1 MSSDASKK
9 GLAWKQAD
17 SDWKLLLYFA
27 VPTVLSLL
35 SSAVYSLADS
45 FFVAELGANATAAVG
60 VAFPIQAMIQAIGFT
75 VGIGGA
81 AMVSGLLGQQQ
92 PERAQRVGFHALGLS
107 VLLGGAL
114 ALLGGLFSE
123 QIVFLL
129 GASKE
134 NHEYAQSYAVFLL
147 LSALPMCVS
156 LVLAQLLRAEGKV
169 LSATLGL
176 CVAYL
181 LNVAL
186 DPLLISV
193 AGLGI
198 RGASIATC
206 ISQTVGGILLL
217 FAFFK
222 GKSRSSVSGGFSVAW
237 RDCIDILILGTP
249 SFFRQGLSA
258 LAATLLN
265 HAARPFGP
273 MAVTSM
279 AVISKLFLLAYAF
292 CLGVGQGMMPLVG
305 FYHGGKRPQRIKR
318 IYLKAVLLASLA
330 MLAISI
336 PLFWFAPT
344 WLSLF
349 QPDIDRAQ
357 LWSDALRFQSAVL
370 ALHGVTTCTILLYQM
385 TGHPIAGTAL
395 ASARQ
400 GIFFLPLFL
409 LLPQGLGMEGVWMI
423 QPLADIAA
431 FAFTLPFLFDAL
443 RLLRRKERAGHAE
456 AYAPGRG

>member
-1 MSSDASKK
+1 MSSDAPKE
-9 GLAWKQAD
+9 GLLRKQSA

-35 SSAVYSLADS
+35 SSALYSLADS
-45 FFVAELGANATAAVG
+45 FFVASLGANATAAVG
-60 VAFPIQAMIQAIGFT
+60 VAFPIQAIIQAIGFT

-81 AMVSGLLGQQQ
+81 AQVSALMGQRREAQ
-92 PERAQRVGFHALGLS
+92 AQRVGFHALGLAI
-107 VLLGGAL
+107 LLGGLL
-114 ALLGGLFSE
+114 ALSGGLFSE

-129 GASKE
+129 GASEE

-169 LSATLGL
+169 FAATLGL

-186 DPLLISV
+186 DPVLISF

-198 RGASIATC
+198 RGASVATC
-206 ISQTVGGILLL
+206 ISQTVGGSLLL
-217 FAFFK
+217 IAFFK
-222 GKSRSSVSGGFSVAW
+222 GKTHTFVHNNRTTVLKDWGTTVV
-237 RDCIDILILGTP
+237 LGTP
-249 SFFRQGLSA
+249 SLFRQGLSA

-265 HAARPFGP
+265 HAARPYGST
-273 MAVTSM
+273 AVTSM
-279 AVISKLFLLAYAF
+279 AVISKLFLLAYSF
-292 CLGVGQGMMPLVG
+292 CLGVGQGMMPIVG
-305 FYHGGKRPQRIKR
+305 FYHGSRKPLRIKR
-318 IYLKAVLLASLA
+318 IYLKAVLLSSFA
-330 MLAISI
+330 MLAISV

-349 QPDIDRAQ
+349 QPELDRTL

-370 ALHGVTTCTILLYQM
+370 VLHGVTTCTILLYQI

-400 GIFFLPLFL
+400 GIFFLPLLL
-409 LLPQGLGMEGVWMI
+409 LLPQSLGVDGVWML
-423 QPLADIAA
+423 QPFADIAA

-443 RLLRRKERAGHAE
+443 RLLKKGENVKK
-456 AYAPGRG
+456 